1 MKIVV
6 LAGGNSTERDVS
18 LSSGGMI
25 YHALKNNGHQAVLL
39 DVYLGIEGDT
49 EGIFTWEQDWAAS
62 VSAVGEN
69 APDVETVKAL
79 RKDGGKSFFGP
90 NVLKIC
96 QEADCVF
103 LALHGANGED
113 GRIQACF
120 ELMGISYTGADSVG
134 SCLAMDKGI
143 AKDLFQTYHIPTPAG
158 IRLKKGEARQNT
170 MRQNRAL
177 QSDNLQRGKPQSGN
191 LQSGN
196 LQSGKPQSE
205 NLQSG
210 MAQGELPQSKNPE
223 NEIPYPRI
231 VKASCGGS
239 SIGVCIA
246 RNEEEYEKAMEEAF
260 RYGDE
265 IIVEQYIRGREFS
278 VGVLDGKAL
287 PVIEMAPKAGFYDYK
302 NKYQPGTTVETCPA
316 RIPEEK
322 ARKMQEI
329 SERVFR
335 ALRLKSYARMD
346 FVMNEA
352 GEIFCLEGNTLPGMT
367 PTSLLPQ
374 EAAAAGMDFGQL
386 CEAILELAHKKSSE
400 SRFTDNTGKGYGNLI

>member
-177 QSDNLQRGKPQSGN
+177 QSGNLQR
-191 LQSGN
+191 
-196 LQSGKPQSE
+196 GKPQSE

-223 NEIPYPRI
+223 NKIPYPRI

-386 CEAILELAHKKSSE
+386 CETILELAHKKSSE